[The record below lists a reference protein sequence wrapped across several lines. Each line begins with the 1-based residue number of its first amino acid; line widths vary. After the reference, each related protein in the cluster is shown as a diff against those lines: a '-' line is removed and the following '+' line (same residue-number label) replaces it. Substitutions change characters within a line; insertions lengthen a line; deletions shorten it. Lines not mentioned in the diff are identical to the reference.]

1 MGYGN
6 HAPSWS
12 AGGVKVSIKRQL
24 FADNVAAG
32 MGLSDAYR
40 QAGYSAR
47 MSPGSIASTAFKLRQ
62 RPDICLMIETRL
74 AVVAESAAVSREE
87 IAAELARV
95 GFANLSDVATWGPEG
110 LRVRDSETLDPGT
123 LAAVSEVVEVVTEHG
138 HSLRVKMAD
147 KVGALVKLSAL
158 LGYDR
163 PASREPE
170 RIKVTR
176 MSVRRTLPDGATEDV
191 AIEAVE
197 MVGESSPE

>member
-1 MGYGN
+1 
-6 HAPSWS
+6 
-12 AGGVKVSIKRQL
+12 VSIKREL

-87 IAAELARV
+87 IASELARV
-95 GFANLSDVATWGPEG
+95 GFANLSDVAAWGPGG

-170 RIKVTR
+170 RVKVTR
-176 MSVRRTLPDGATEDV
+176 MSVRRTLPDGATEAV
-191 AIEAVE
+191 ELEAVE
-197 MVGESSPE
+197 LVQADPE

>member
-1 MGYGN
+1 
-6 HAPSWS
+6 
-12 AGGVKVSIKRQL
+12 
-24 FADNVAAG
+24 
-32 MGLSDAYR
+32 
-40 QAGYSAR
+40 
-47 MSPGSIASTAFKLRQ
+47 
-62 RPDICLMIETRL
+62 
-74 AVVAESAAVSREE
+74 
-87 IAAELARV
+87 V
-95 GFANLSDVATWGPEG
+95 GFASLGDVATWGPGG

>member
-1 MGYGN
+1 M
-6 HAPSWS
+6 
-12 AGGVKVSIKRQL
+12 SIKREL

-47 MSPGSIASTAFKLRQ
+47 MSTGSVASTAWKLRQ
-62 RPDICLMIETRL
+62 MPDICRMVEARL
-74 AVVAESAAVSREE
+74 AVVAESAAVSREQ
-87 IAAELARV
+87 IASELARV
-95 GFANLSDVATWGPEG
+95 GFASLGDVATWGPEG

-123 LAAVSEVVEVVTEHG
+123 LAAVSEVVEVQTEHG
-138 HSLRVKMAD
+138 HSVRVKMAD

-170 RIKVTR
+170 RIKVLR
-176 MSVRRTLPDGATEDV
+176 MSVRRTLPDGATEAV
-191 AIEAVE
+191 ELEAVE
-197 MVGESSPE
+197 LVQADPE

>member
-1 MGYGN
+1 
-6 HAPSWS
+6 
-12 AGGVKVSIKRQL
+12 VSIKREL

-40 QAGYSAR
+40 QAGYSVR

-62 RPDICLMIETRL
+62 RPDVCLMVDTRL
-74 AVVAESAAVSREE
+74 AVVAESAAVSREQ
-87 IAAELARV
+87 IASELAAV
-95 GFANLSDVATWGPEG
+95 GFASLGDVATWGPDG
-110 LRVRDSETLDPGT
+110 LRVKDSGALEPGA
-123 LAAVSEVVEVVTEHG
+123 LAAVSEVVEVQTEHG
-138 HSLRVKMAD
+138 HSIRVKLHD

-163 PASREPE
+163 PASREPD
-170 RIKVTR
+170 RVRVLR

-197 MVGESSPE
+197 VVGDQDPE